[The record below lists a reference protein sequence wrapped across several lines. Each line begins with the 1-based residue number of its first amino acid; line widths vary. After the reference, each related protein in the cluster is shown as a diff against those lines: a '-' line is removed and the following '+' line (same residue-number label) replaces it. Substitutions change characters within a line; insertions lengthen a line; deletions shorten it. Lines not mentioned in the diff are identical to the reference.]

1 MAKQIEY
8 PADTVDATGKVWRTV
23 GENIRNGSKSSE
35 YLDNTL
41 EKIIKEM
48 YPIDFV
54 IVGEV
59 PPLVSKYTSWAPL
72 PYNISGIG
80 FRLGINAPTGTLSND
95 VGCVFMTL
103 NEQKEM
109 LSKLSGFQST
119 SIYIRFWT
127 RVV

>member
-1 MAKQIEY
+1 MAKHIEY
-8 PADTVDATGKVWRTV
+8 PADTVDATGKVWGTT

-48 YPIDFV
+48 YPINFV

-72 PYNISGIG
+72 PYNVSGIG
-80 FRLGINAPTGTLSND
+80 FRLGINAPTGTLDNS
-95 VGCVFMTL
+95 VGCTFMTL
-103 NEQKEM
+103 NEQKKI
-109 LSKLSGFQST
+109 LPDLSGFQST
-119 SIYIRFWT
+119 SIFIRFWK
-127 RVV
+127 RLA